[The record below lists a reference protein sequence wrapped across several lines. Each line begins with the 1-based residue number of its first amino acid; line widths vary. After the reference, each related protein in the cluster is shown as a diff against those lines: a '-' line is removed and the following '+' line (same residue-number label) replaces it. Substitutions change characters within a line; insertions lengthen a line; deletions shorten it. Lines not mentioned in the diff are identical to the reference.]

1 MPEPPQTGDAVL
13 ELVRRSELADDDVL
27 SAFLRD
33 SGPLPPAASDT
44 ATRLVQAGILTPFQA
59 RAILLGKY
67 RGFRLGP
74 YRILDQIGVG
84 GMGQVFLAEHSRMRR
99 RVALKVLPAKL
110 AADKVGVERFYR
122 EARAVA
128 ALDHPNIVRAYDI
141 ASDKGTHFL
150 VLEYVDGRSLAD
162 LLAAGP
168 VSVGEAC
175 GYAVQAAAGLQHAH
189 EKGLAHRD
197 VKPGNLLVG
206 RDGVLKI
213 LDMGLARF
221 FTDES
226 DKLTQNL
233 GSGAVMGTADYVAPE
248 QLLDC
253 SHADHRADLYSLGAT
268 LYHLVTGRPP
278 FDGSTTAKLIAHQLK
293 AVPPAHALRP
303 DVPEELSGVID
314 RMMAKDP
321 RDRYPS
327 AAEAVAAL
335 LPFVGTDGGPASGRL
350 PPIAAAAAAES
361 TANLRRPTLPPADE
375 AGTAPGPDRKKWLA
389 LAGLAAVVLLGGG
402 LIAAVSRL
410 TRDPRPEAAN
420 DPTPPP
426 DPAGPK
432 PPAPPKPPERPAL
445 TPAYRLAL
453 DKANVEAAVFT
464 PGDRL
469 LVTAGVDK
477 AVRVWDGAT
486 GKPVRR
492 MDGHAGNVRAV
503 SLFPDGRRLLSAS
516 HDKTV
521 KLWDLQTGECVR
533 TYEGHAGKVVGV
545 AALPDGRRFLSS
557 DDEGAIWQWD
567 AGTGEVLRRYDPSP
581 LPVYALA
588 VGRDGRRAV
597 AGTWDA
603 KRNAAKPDELGALT
617 QVTVWTFD
625 VETGKKLKETTTDTS
640 VSHVRLSPDG
650 TEAVVGMA
658 AGVGLWNLDTGRFRP
673 FTGVSKRTT
682 CAAFTRDGRH
692 VVSTGYD
699 NAVTLWDAATGK
711 VVAADPGLPGQGF
724 NVAPAH
730 DGRRVAAV
738 GANGGAG
745 VWTLPAVAVAAPPRA
760 DLPRPAATLTAPTG
774 TPGDVVF
781 SADGARVA
789 GALDPSR
796 HVLVWD
802 AATGAEAG
810 RLALPEAVAG
820 HRRLAALADGRVAS
834 CGPTDP
840 AVRVWDLAAGQL
852 VRELTAGKVAGF
864 FAVAAL
870 PDGRVL
876 AAGADRAVH
885 LWHPD
890 RPDAPTRFA
899 VGADVR
905 GLAVTPDGR
914 RFVVGTGTNAKA
926 DKSDKTVRLWDLG
939 TGAEVRK
946 RTVPA
951 TPWRVAVSPDGAWAA
966 YGAGAAGAEAWNLD
980 TGEAR
985 PFDAGKVAVDGVAF
999 TRGGRYLLG
1008 GGADKGLYAWSVA
1021 DRKLVGKVV
1030 EHTGAVRGLSLSP
1043 DGTRAVTSGA
1053 DGTAVVWQLPDA
1065 LAK

>member
-1 MPEPPQTGDAVL
+1 MPEPPQTGAAVL
-13 ELVRRSELADDDVL
+13 ELVRRSALADDDVL
-27 SAFLRD
+27 DAFLREA
-33 SGPLPPAASDT
+33 GPLPPAAPDT

-84 GMGQVFLAEHSRMRR
+84 GMGQVFLGEHSRMRR

-110 AADKVGVERFYR
+110 ALDKAGVERFYR

-141 ASDKGTHFL
+141 ANDKGTHFL

-162 LLAAGP
+162 MLAAGP
-168 VSVGEAC
+168 VPPGEAC

-206 RDGVLKI
+206 KDGVLKI

-221 FTDES
+221 FADEN
-226 DKLTQNL
+226 DRLTQNL

-248 QLLDC
+248 QLLD
-253 SHADHRADLYSLGAT
+253 SATADHRADVYSLGAT

-293 AVPPAHALRP
+293 AVPAAHTIRP
-303 DVPEELSGVID
+303 DVPEGLSRVID

-327 AAEAVAAL
+327 AAEVVAAL
-335 LPFVGTDGGPASGRL
+335 LPFVGSGATPSSGNL
-350 PPIAAAAAAES
+350 PPIAAAAVSET
-361 TANLRRPTLPPADE
+361 TANLRRPVPPAP
-375 AGTAPGPDRKKWLA
+375 AGGARRKKRLA
-389 LAGLAAVVLLGGG
+389 VAGLAGVVLLGGG
-402 LIAAVSRL
+402 VIAAVAYL
-410 TRDPRPEAAN
+410 NRDPAPVE
-420 DPTPPP
+420 
-426 DPAGPK
+426 PAGR
-432 PPAPPKPPERPAL
+432 PAPPPEPDRPDPPVTPKPADPPPAL
-445 TPAYRLAL
+445 TPGYRLAV

-464 PGDRL
+464 PDDRL

-477 AVRVWDGAT
+477 AVRVWDAAT
-486 GKPVRR
+486 GKPVRKL
-492 MDGHAGNVRAV
+492 DGHGGNVRAL

-516 HDKTV
+516 HDKTL
-521 KLWDLQTGECVR
+521 KLWDLVTGECVR
-533 TYEGHAGKVVGV
+533 TFPGPGKPGHAGKVVGV

-557 DDEGAIWQWD
+557 DDLGAVWQWD
-567 AGTGEVLRRYDPSP
+567 AETGAVLRRYDPSP

-603 KRNAAKPDELGALT
+603 KRNTAKPDELGALT

-625 VETGKKLKETTTDTS
+625 VETGKELKRTTTDTS

-673 FTGVSKRTT
+673 FTGVSDRTT

-699 NAVTLWDAATGK
+699 KALTLWDVATGK
-711 VVAADPGLPGQGF
+711 VVASEPGLPGQGF
-724 NVAPAH
+724 HVAPSH

-745 VWTLPAVAVAAPPRA
+745 VWTLPPVAAAPPPRT
-760 DLPRPAATLTAPTG
+760 DLPRPVATLAPPDG
-774 TPGDVVF
+774 SLEDLAF
-781 SADGARVA
+781 SADGARVL
-789 GALDPSR
+789 GALGKYP

-802 AATGAEAG
+802 AATGKEVG
-810 RLALPEAVAG
+810 RLSLPAPVPGARGLAV
-820 HRRLAALADGRVAS
+820 LPDGRVAT
-834 CGPTDP
+834 CGQADP
-840 AVRVWDLAAGQL
+840 AVRVWDLATSRQ
-852 VRELTAGKVAGF
+852 VHELTAPGVTGF
-864 FAVAAL
+864 ASVAAL

-876 AAGADRAVH
+876 AGAVADKSVRLWDPARPADPVRFVTRA
-885 LWHPD
+885 LP
-890 RPDAPTRFA
+890 
-899 VGADVR
+899 R
-905 GLAVTPDGR
+905 GLAAAPDGR
-914 RFVVGTGTNAKA
+914 RFVVGYA
-926 DKSDKTVRLWDLG
+926 DKSVGVWDVG
-939 TGAEVRK
+939 TGVEVRS
-946 RTVPA
+946 RPGA
-951 TPWRVAVSPDGAWAA
+951 AIAYRLSVSADGRWAA
-966 YGAGAAGAEAWNLD
+966 VGGPTGAGAWDLE
-980 TGEAR
+980 TGEFRA
-985 PFDAGKVAVDGVAF
+985 FDGPKPQVSAAAF
-999 TRGGRYLLG
+999 TRGGGHLLT
-1008 GGADKGLYAWSVA
+1008 GGADRGLYVWSAA
-1021 DRKLVGKVV
+1021 DRKSVGKVV
-1030 EHTGAVRGLSLSP
+1030 EHAGGVHGVWLSP
-1043 DGTRAVTSGA
+1043 DGKRAVTGSA
-1053 DGTAVVWQLPDA
+1053 DGTGVVWQLPEA